1 MEVSA
6 SHRYA
11 AVSPRKVRLLLEHL
25 PGQRVGD
32 AMTMLRF
39 MPTPTARLVEKV
51 VKSAAANAE
60 NNYNMAPGAL
70 YIKAAIAGDARRLK
84 RYKARSR
91 GRVSPILRR
100 TSHITVVVEE
110 KED

>member
-11 AVSPRKVRLLLEHL
+11 GVSPRKVRLLLEHL
-25 PGQRVGD
+25 PGQRVED
-32 AMTMLRF
+32 AMAMLRF
-39 MPTPTARLVEKV
+39 VPTPSARLVEKV

-60 NNYNMAPGAL
+60 NNYNMPPGAL
-70 YIKAAIAGDARRLK
+70 YIKTAVAGDARRLK
-84 RYKARSR
+84 RYKARAR